1 MPSGDAEGLEDGLHG
16 RARYSRP
23 GMAGRKR
30 LDLDERRSQL
40 LALAKAAF
48 SSRSYDE
55 VSVDEL
61 AQAAGVSKGLLYH
74 YFPSKRDLYV
84 ATVRQIADEL
94 AKLLTPDPALA
105 PIEQLSRTLDAYL
118 RFAEDNAESFLSFMQ
133 SGVGRDQEV
142 YALVERTRRDLAD
155 LMLKHGQPYFPTPAL
170 RILVR
175 GWVGM
180 VEAASLAWLEHRT
193 VSREEL
199 TRYLVKTLL
208 STVQLAGAKKD
219 G

>member
-1 MPSGDAEGLEDGLHG
+1 
-16 RARYSRP
+16 
-23 GMAGRKR
+23 MAGRKR

-48 SSRSYDE
+48 SVRSYDE

-61 AQAAGVSKGLLYH
+61 AHAAGVSKGLLYH

-84 ATVRQIADEL
+84 ATVQQVADEL
-94 AKLLTPDPALA
+94 AARLTPDATLP

-142 YALVERTRRDLAD
+142 YAIVNRTRRGLAA
-155 LMLKHGQPYFPTPAL
+155 LMLTHVAPYSQTPAL
-170 RILVR
+170 RILTR

-180 VEAASLAWLEHRT
+180 VEAASLEWLEHRNIT
-193 VSREEL
+193 REEL
-199 TRYLVKTLL
+199 TRYLVSTLL
-208 STVQLAGAKKD
+208 YTVQRLATKKD
-219 G
+219 A

>member
-1 MPSGDAEGLEDGLHG
+1 M
-16 RARYSRP
+16 
-23 GMAGRKR
+23 
-30 LDLDERRSQL
+30 
-40 LALAKAAF
+40 
-48 SSRSYDE
+48 
-55 VSVDEL
+55 
-61 AQAAGVSKGLLYH
+61 
-74 YFPSKRDLYV
+74 
-84 ATVRQIADEL
+84 
-94 AKLLTPDPALA
+94 PDPALS

-118 RFAEDNAESFLSFMQ
+118 RFAEDNGESFLSFMQ

-219 G
+219 V

>member
-1 MPSGDAEGLEDGLHG
+1 
-16 RARYSRP
+16 
-23 GMAGRKR
+23 MAGRKR

-48 SSRSYDE
+48 SVRSYDE

-61 AQAAGVSKGLLYH
+61 AHAAGVSKGLLYH

-84 ATVRQIADEL
+84 ATVQQVADEL
-94 AKLLTPDPALA
+94 AQRLTPDTTLP
-105 PIEQLSRTLDAYL
+105 PIEQLSRVLDAYL
-118 RFAEDNAESFLSFMQ
+118 CFAEDNAETFLSFFQ

-142 YALVERTRRDLAD
+142 YAIVNRTRRRLAN
-155 LMLKHGQPYFPTPAL
+155 LMLTQATPYVSTPAL
-170 RILVR
+170 RILMR

-180 VEAASLAWLEHRT
+180 VEAASLEWLENRT

-199 TRYLVKTLL
+199 TRYLVRVLL
-208 STVQLAGAKKD
+208 DIVQRVAAKKE